1 MEGYQQFFAIVGT
14 IVGAIIFI
22 KVFFTLWRI
31 IEKKLH
37 PEKFEKIYCA
47 PEVLFS
53 DLKKKKVTVYLKNN
67 EILENHIYRKS
78 VYFGDGE
85 FGLPNPVYFE
95 FESQNKDII
104 FISGID
110 IWKIEKKK

>member
-53 DLKKKKVTVYLKNN
+53 DLKKKKVEPAASCNQPFATAT
-67 EILENHIYRKS
+67 
-78 VYFGDGE
+78 G
-85 FGLPNPVYFE
+85 
-95 FESQNKDII
+95 
-104 FISGID
+104 
-110 IWKIEKKK
+110 